1 MSARQLPPRSDL
13 RQLKSLAKDL
23 RKAAASGAAEA
34 LTRIRQHHP
43 RLQAAADEALAGLSL
58 QDAQLTLAREYGFD
72 SWPRLT
78 AAVEGAVAGGAS
90 PTIGRLIGDSLEPVR
105 QRLRRAAETGVP
117 VLLCGEGGTGKRLA
131 TRWLCETA
139 GGVAA
144 QVHCDALPGTL
155 GEAEIFGYEVGAF
168 TGANASTP
176 GRLEESRGGTL
187 VLHEVGQLSPG
198 AQIRLLEGID
208 EGTYRRLGSQES
220 RPFDVRLVCT
230 TSTELRPL
238 VERGDLRED
247 LYFRLQVL
255 RIDLPP
261 LRQRRGDI
269 EALARHFVKESPR
282 APGETAPEISVEALS
297 VLREHDWPGNVRQL
311 RHAVEAAALMCRGG
325 GITAGDLTLK
335 GSDGTADQAA

>member
-13 RQLKSLAKDL
+13 RQLKRQAKDL
-23 RKAAASGAAEA
+23 RRAAAAGVAEA

-43 RLQAAADEALAGLSL
+43 RLQDASDDLLTDLSL
-58 QDAQLTLAREYGFD
+58 QDAQLTLARQYGFD

-78 AAVEGAVAGGAS
+78 AAVDNDGAGDRS
-90 PTIGRLIGDSLEPVR
+90 PMDTLIGDSLEPVR
-105 QRLRRAAETGVP
+105 ERLRRAAETGVP
-117 VLLCGEGGTGKRLA
+117 VLLCGERGTGKRLA
-131 TRWLCETA
+131 TRWLSETA
-139 GGVAA
+139 GGAAA
-144 QVHCDALPGTL
+144 QVHCDAMPGTL

-176 GRLEESRGGTL
+176 GRLEEARGGTL
-187 VLHEVGQLSPG
+187 FLHEVGHLSPG
-198 AQIRLLEGID
+198 AQIRLLEAID
-208 EGTYRRLGSQES
+208 EGSYRRLGSQES

-261 LRQRRGDI
+261 LRQRLGDI
-269 EALARHFVKESPR
+269 EALARHFAQQAPR
-282 APGETAPEISVEALS
+282 AAGEAAPEVAPDGLAA
-297 VLREHDWPGNVRQL
+297 LREHDWPGNVRQL

-325 GITAGDLTLK
+325 RITAGDLTPK
-335 GSDGTADQAA
+335 ESDGPAGQAA